1 MLLLDA
7 IIVLAAIVIG
17 VRKGGM
23 ALPLTGFAGLAILA
37 FFCGVKPSSPPYT
50 VMMIIFA
57 VTSLGGCL
65 QCAGGLDYLIDIA
78 GKILRRNPNR
88 VTLIAP
94 IIGFT
99 FVVCTGTAQVCMALL
114 PVISE
119 VARNAGLRPERP
131 LSASCVA
138 AAHGISASPLSAS
151 TAALIGVLANHG
163 VNFGQMM
170 MVLIPSILL
179 AVIIGSLSVYKR
191 GAELADD
198 PEFQR
203 RVREGEIAGLTEK
216 KTDYIPTPKAKLSVF
231 IFVISILMILIFGS
245 FNGLMPTYTVN
256 GKTSSLSIAYAIE
269 TICLTAGAIMIYTC
283 GINPKKIAQT
293 VVLQGGV
300 YAVMMCFG
308 IAFLTDSFFTAHKA
322 ELITIFG
329 DIVQQYPWLF
339 AVGLMIMGAI
349 LMSQG
354 AATVALMPI
363 GVALGIPAPYLVAMA
378 PGVCTGWIL
387 PAHPS
392 LMTAVAIDVTGTT
405 TLGKWIFDHS
415 AQRPG
420 LVMTISSIAIG
431 FVMINLVF

>member
-1 MLLLDA
+1 
-7 IIVLAAIVIG
+7 
-17 VRKGGM
+17 
-23 ALPLTGFAGLAILA
+23 
-37 FFCGVKPSSPPYT
+37 
-50 VMMIIFA
+50 
-57 VTSLGGCL
+57 
-65 QCAGGLDYLIDIA
+65 
-78 GKILRRNPNR
+78 
-88 VTLIAP
+88 
-94 IIGFT
+94 
-99 FVVCTGTAQVCMALL
+99 MALL

-119 VARNAGLRPERP
+119 VARNAGVRPERP

-293 VVLQGGV
+293 VVFQGGV

-363 GVALGIPAPYLVAMA
+363 GVALGIPAPYLVAMV

-387 PAHPS
+387 PAQPS